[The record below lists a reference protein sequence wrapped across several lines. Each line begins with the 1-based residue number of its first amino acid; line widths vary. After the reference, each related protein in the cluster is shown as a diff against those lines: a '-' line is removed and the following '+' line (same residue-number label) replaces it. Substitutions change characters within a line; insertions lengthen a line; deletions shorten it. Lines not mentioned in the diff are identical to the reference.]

1 MERPKGGRPPRW
13 DSDVELKVVKAKM
26 PVALADAFQNEA
38 KKRGMTVQDFL
49 GNLAEQLTGVPYDPQ
64 GGLPLTA

>member
-13 DSDVELKVVKAKM
+13 DSDVELKWVKARM
-26 PVALADAFQNEA
+26 PAELAEAFQGEA
-38 KKRGMTVQDFL
+38 QKRGMSVQDFL

-64 GGLPLTA
+64 GGLRLTA